1 MIIKIK
7 YLRIVIQVEGGVVQ
21 CIIDL
26 EVYRA

>member
-7 YLRIVIQVEGGVVQ
+7 DLGIVIQVEGGVVQ